1 MTTMNYKEMF
11 EVRGEIGKSI
21 EGVAE
26 KAAES
31 VFANVDK
38 ESLESAVI
46 TGDIAKQI
54 FLEAFDMKYMFLFA
68 QCDEIE
74 TDIVSGKK

>member
-1 MTTMNYKEMF
+1 MNYKEMF
-11 EVRGEIGKSI
+11 KVRGDIEKSI
-21 EGVAE
+21 EEVAE

-31 VFANVDK
+31 VFANVNK

-46 TGDIAKQI
+46 TGDIAKQV
-54 FLEAFDMKYMFLFA
+54 FLKAFDMTYMFLFV